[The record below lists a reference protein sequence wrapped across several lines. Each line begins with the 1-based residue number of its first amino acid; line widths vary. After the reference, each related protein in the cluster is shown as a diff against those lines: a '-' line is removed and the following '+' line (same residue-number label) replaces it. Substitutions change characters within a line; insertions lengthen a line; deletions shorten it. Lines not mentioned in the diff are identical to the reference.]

1 MRCARLGRASGWWRT
16 GWSVPETGDGVDLLR
31 ASVSAGPSSTLVRL
45 AGEGDVTVCDQL
57 RGMLTAQVLAGARNL
72 VVDLSGVGFLDSSCL
87 HVLLAACRMAEQA
100 DGSLKLVSPQPMVA
114 RMMAL
119 WGADRLIAVH
129 ASVAE
134 AAG

>member
-1 MRCARLGRASGWWRT
+1 M
-16 GWSVPETGDGVDLLR
+16 
-31 ASVSAGPSSTLVRL
+31 
-45 AGEGDVTVCDQL
+45 TVCDQL